1 MIDKRLDKLTNEWGT
16 NQPINKQAMNK
27 TFSFL
32 QESVGVVETV
42 AYYMSGM
49 VSAKRAALISVTNC
63 VLITATSAPEHGKR
77 TTSIE

>member
-1 MIDKRLDKLTNEWGT
+1 MNGEPT
-16 NQPINKQAMNK
+16 NQSIKQAMNK

-49 VSAKRAALISVTNC
+49 VSAKRAVLISVTNR
-63 VLITATSAPEHGKR
+63 VLNKVTSVREKTLR
-77 TTSIE
+77 TTSTE